1 MFRLGLTGS
10 IATGK
15 STALQAF
22 ADLGI
27 PVFSSDDVVHEL
39 YKAEAVGPVEAVFP
53 GVTTDGTIDRAKLS
67 TILIAHPERLKSLE
81 AIVHPLVRARINRF
95 LEASAA
101 SGAKLAVVD
110 IPLLYERGVDWGLD
124 GVAVTVVDEAEQR
137 RRALARPGMTVEK
150 LDAILARQM
159 PQAEKRARA
168 DYILDTGTS
177 IDSTRADVAALVG
190 KLVGNPSESAKPE

>member
-1 MFRLGLTGS
+1 MFKLGLTGS

-15 STALQAF
+15 STALKAF
-22 ADLGI
+22 ADLG
-27 PVFSSDDVVHEL
+27 VHTFSSDDAVHDL
-39 YKAEAVGPVEAVFP
+39 YRAEAVPLVEAVFP
-53 GVTTDGTIDRAKLS
+53 EVTTDGIIDRQKLS
-67 TILIAHPERLKSLE
+67 AILVAHPERLRSLE

-95 LEASAA
+95 LEEAA
-101 SGAKLAVVD
+101 AAGAKLAVVD
-110 IPLLYERGVDWGLD
+110 IPLLFERGVDWGLD
-124 GVAVTVVDEAEQR
+124 AVAVTVVDEAEQR

-168 DYILDTGTS
+168 DYILDTGAT

-190 KLVGNPSESAKPE
+190 KLTGSQNAR

>member
-1 MFRLGLTGS
+1 MFKLGLTGS

-15 STALQAF
+15 STALKAF

-27 PVFSSDDVVHEL
+27 PVFSSDDVVHDL
-39 YKAEAVGPVEAVFP
+39 YRAEAVGPVEAVFP
-53 GVTTDGTIDRAKLS
+53 GVTTDGAIDRQKLS
-67 TILIAHPERLKSLE
+67 HILIQHPERLKSLE
-81 AIVHPLVRARINRF
+81 AIVHPLVRARISRF
-95 LEASAA
+95 LEETAA

-124 GVAVTVVDEAEQR
+124 AVAVTVVDEAEQR
-137 RRALARPGMTVEK
+137 RRAMARPGMTVEK

-190 KLVGNPSESAKPE
+190 KLTGSPRP

>member
-1 MFRLGLTGS
+1 MFKLGLTGS

-15 STALQAF
+15 STALKAF

-39 YKAEAVGPVEAVFP
+39 YKAEAVGPVEAFFP
-53 GVTTDGTIDRAKLS
+53 GVTTDGIIDRQKLS
-67 TILIAHPERLKSLE
+67 AILVAHPERLKSLE

-95 LEASAA
+95 LETAA
-101 SGAKLAVVD
+101 DSGAELAVVD
-110 IPLLYERGVDWGLD
+110 IPLLYERGIDWGFD
-124 GVAVTVVDEAEQR
+124 AVVVTVVDEAEQR
-137 RRALARPGMTVEK
+137 RRALARPGMTVDK
-150 LDAILARQM
+150 LDAILARQL

-190 KLVGNPSESAKPE
+190 KLTGSPKPT